1 MKPAEYEGELSR
13 IESLLKKLEKSE
25 QEILNALADNPHNQD
40 LHRRLSRI
48 RDTKK
53 EALKLQKDFWA
64 AQAEPDDANNGQS
77 EERDEP
83 DATSKKPRGDSP
95 NLTTQE
101 LIGKIENLLKR
112 HFFFRDWRVPL
123 LIAVWVLGTYVYRIF
138 TFFGYI
144 WITSPF
150 KRCGKSRL
158 LDFLSYVCSNST
170 PRLCNQTEATIF
182 REAHTGKTQIF
193 DEVENLRDQDRDK
206 YGALITIL
214 NAGFQADSKVPR
226 MEKVGNEWQTT
237 YYEVFSPKVLA
248 GISRVADTIEDRS
261 LKIVMSRKGKNEK
274 VERFNYRK
282 LKKEIIALKRILS
295 AWGQSMSKELQQIY
309 DKLDE
314 VAEISSLD
322 DRAMD
327 IWEPLLCIATI
338 ADIEAEDPKRTI
350 FNSLVSLALAMG
362 AIRAEAEMEETA
374 ITHFVALARDLLGR
388 EEKIFVPTEDLIR
401 SVSRIAELASIRTP
415 KKLAGYLSKLDL
427 HPRRDTSGKVR
438 GYVISWEWLEDTE
451 NRYCP
456 PPTDSEA
463 SEASESQSRSGSE
476 RDL

>member
-1 MKPAEYEGELSR
+1 
-13 IESLLKKLEKSE
+13 
-25 QEILNALADNPHNQD
+25 
-40 LHRRLSRI
+40 
-48 RDTKK
+48 
-53 EALKLQKDFWA
+53 
-64 AQAEPDDANNGQS
+64 
-77 EERDEP
+77 
-83 DATSKKPRGDSP
+83 
-95 NLTTQE
+95 
-101 LIGKIENLLKR
+101 
-112 HFFFRDWRVPL
+112 
-123 LIAVWVLGTYVYRIF
+123 
-138 TFFGYI
+138 
-144 WITSPF
+144 
-150 KRCGKSRL
+150 
-158 LDFLSYVCSNST
+158 
-170 PRLCNQTEATIF
+170 
-182 REAHTGKTQIF
+182 
-193 DEVENLRDQDRDK
+193 
-206 YGALITIL
+206 
-214 NAGFQADSKVPR
+214 
-226 MEKVGNEWQTT
+226 VGNT
-237 YYEVFSPKVLA
+237 YHEIYYDVFSPKVLA

-282 LKKEIIALKRILS
+282 LKKEIIVLKRTLS

-362 AIRAEAEMEETA
+362 TIRAEAEMEETA

-388 EEKIFVPTEDLIR
+388 EERIFVPTEDLIR